1 MNGLT
6 HGSVHVNVGGH
17 WGVDATIF
25 DELGWTTHREQFLL
39 IAKGLWRKGL
49 VRCPAT
55 CDDDDTCA
63 CDCSAALRRPG
74 RTSKLRP
81 ATRGARSPVPPEP
94 RSSGAVESDAHGA
107 PFLRCH
113 PRATPAEEIP
123 FSGAIREPS
132 ESDAPSH
139 S

>member
-17 WGVDATIF
+17 WGVDAAIF

-55 CDDDDTCA
+55 CDDDDACA

-74 RTSKLRP
+74 RTSKLLQRR
-81 ATRGARSPVPPEP
+81 AER
-94 RSSGAVESDAHGA
+94 GA
-107 PFLRCH
+107 PFLRGRRERR
-113 PRATPAEEIP
+113 PWS
-123 FSGAIREPS
+123 FSGAIRERRSPS
-132 ESDAPSH
+132 
-139 S
+139 

>member
-17 WGVDATIF
+17 WGVDAAIF

-55 CDDDDTCA
+55 CDDDDACA
-63 CDCSAALRRPG
+63 CDCSVAHRRPG
-74 RTSKLRP
+74 RTSKL
-81 ATRGARSPVPPEP
+81 
-94 RSSGAVESDAHGA
+94 
-107 PFLRCH
+107 L
-113 PRATPAEEIP
+113 
-123 FSGAIREPS
+123 
-132 ESDAPSH
+132 
-139 S
+139 

>member
-17 WGVDATIF
+17 WGVDAAIF

-55 CDDDDTCA
+55 CDDDDACA
-63 CDCSAALRRPG
+63 CDCSVAHRRPG

-81 ATRGARSPVPPEP
+81 ATRGARSPVPPGP
-94 RSSGAVESDAHGA
+94 SRATPVE
-107 PFLRCH
+107 FLRGHPRATVAEELRGH
-113 PRATPAEEIP
+113 PRATPP
-123 FSGAIREPS
+123 PTLR
-132 ESDAPSH
+132 
-139 S
+139 

>member
-55 CDDDDTCA
+55 CDDDDACA

-81 ATRGARSPVPPEP
+81 ATRGARSPVSPGPSRATPAE
-94 RSSGAVESDAHGA
+94 
-107 PFLRCH
+107 FLRCH
-113 PRATPAEEIP
+113 PRATPAEFLRGHP
-123 FSGAIREPS
+123 RATPPLR
-132 ESDAPSH
+132 
-139 S
+139 